1 MLKLNPQ
8 QMLLR
13 IAPASGFVDWYVN
26 DFMPQQLPDY
36 HQAIAPDTLSEMVKN
51 GRNQADGY
59 GFKDP
64 VSQVH
69 FVTLMWHIG
78 PNFHQQPG
86 FREIAQNTRQPGPER
101 IDNFYHVS
109 DAHWDH
115 AVQNTDERHWFS
127 EAAE

>member
-1 MLKLNPQ
+1 MLTIRPE
-8 QMLLR
+8 QMTLR
-13 IAPASGFVDWYVN
+13 IAQEPGFIDWYVN
-26 DFMPQQLPDY
+26 DFMAEHLPGFHEAFDPETR
-36 HQAIAPDTLSEMVKN
+36 HDMVKN

-109 DAHWDH
+109 DAHWNH
-115 AVQNTDERHWFS
+115 AVQHTDERHWFS